1 MYSFTVKPFFN
12 KEPSDIVSVVGQRVL
27 FECSV
32 GGEPN
37 PNVLWRREDGKM
49 PVGRAQI
56 LDDKSLRIDN
66 VQAADE
72 GLYICSAE
80 NNVGGVTAR
89 ATLVVNCKLFCLYFC
104 NNIQVQDYLFVVT
117 YSNNCTKDILINI
130 INVSRNE
137 MQIQQI

>member
-1 MYSFTVKPFFN
+1 M
-12 KEPSDIVSVVGQRVL
+12 GQRVL

-89 ATLVVNCKLFCLYFC
+89 ATLIVNCKYFLIYKYTGTKLFFKFISY
-104 NNIQVQDYLFVVT
+104 NIYIHHITHFQNWD
-117 YSNNCTKDILINI
+117 
-130 INVSRNE
+130 NE
-137 MQIQQI
+137 FLLEKKRKMKR